1 MKRSLLPGIV
11 LVLSSIASAQISG
24 PKTIPGNYSTIQ
36 AAIAALNTQGVGSG
50 GVTFVVALNHTETL
64 ANATAGVLTATGT
77 ATDSII
83 FKKASGTGA
92 NPKIT
97 AFTPGT
103 SASADGII
111 KISGGDFIVFDGID
125 LAENASNNTNTKRME
140 WGYALVKKQNTAPF
154 DGCQNVII
162 KNCTITLNKLN
173 QNSVGIYS
181 GNHIAT
187 ATTALTITSTSDAS
201 NNCKFFLNSFSNVY
215 SGIKLNGYSNATTP
229 FTLYDQNNEI
239 GVGGGNII
247 TDYGGGSYNSYGILG
262 AYQN

>member
-1 MKRSLLPGIV
+1 MKHLLLPGIV

-83 FKKASGTGA
+83 FKKASEPGQSEDHSLH
-92 NPKIT
+92 
-97 AFTPGT
+97 PGT

-125 LAENASNNTNTKRME
+125 LAENAIIIHEYKTE
-140 WGYALVKKQNTAPF
+140 WGM
-154 DGCQNVII
+154 
-162 KNCTITLNKLN
+162 
-173 QNSVGIYS
+173 
-181 GNHIAT
+181 HW
-187 ATTALTITSTSDAS
+187 
-201 NNCKFFLNSFSNVY
+201 
-215 SGIKLNGYSNATTP
+215 
-229 FTLYDQNNEI
+229 
-239 GVGGGNII
+239 
-247 TDYGGGSYNSYGILG
+247 
-262 AYQN
+262 